1 MAKLKVLRITAK
13 RDGRRRAGIDHPASP
28 VDHPLD
34 AFSKAQIEQLM
45 ADDQLVVQETEIDVP
60 DDKGDEKPAGGRGGK
75 AAS

>member
-1 MAKLKVLRITAK
+1 MAKLTILRITAK

-34 AFSKAQIEQLM
+34 VFSKGQIEQLKS
-45 ADDQLVVQETEIDVP
+45 DDLLVVQELEIDVP
-60 DDKGDEKPAGGRGGK
+60 DEKPTGGRGGK

>member
-1 MAKLKVLRITAK
+1 MAKLTILRITAK

-34 AFSKAQIEQLM
+34 VFSKEQIEQLKS
-45 ADDQLVVQETEIDVP
+45 DDLLVVQELEIDVP
-60 DDKGDEKPAGGRGGK
+60 DEKPTGGRGGK